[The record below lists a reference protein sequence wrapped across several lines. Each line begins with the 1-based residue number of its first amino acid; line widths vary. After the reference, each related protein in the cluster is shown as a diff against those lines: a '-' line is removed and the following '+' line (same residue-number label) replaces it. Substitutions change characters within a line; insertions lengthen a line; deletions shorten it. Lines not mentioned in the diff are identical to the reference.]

1 MIYKLRADKLT
12 AQNLKNESKST
23 TYIASEYLSKDSNLG
38 QLFIVAEINSKEK
51 KVPTLLEQT
60 VKEMSEYYYHSPTKN
75 AESALETTCQYFN
88 ENICDIT
95 SKPQKWIKDKFHIIV
110 VAIQDNRLVMSNLG
124 EIKIWL
130 FRNGKMHDLAGTQN
144 DKNKI
149 ASKKLLSHLV
159 SGRLENNDAIML
171 TTKTIFDYFT
181 DDKIRQTITTLA
193 PTQACAFFKNTVLDY
208 KIPIDFN
215 TIIVKFAEAKK
226 IATNDDMRAMSI
238 IAQNQQKNSL
248 KFTKKKSTLNT
259 MLSFGK
265 QSYIKIISL
274 FIGSI
279 KNLKNKK
286 TFSAISRK
294 TADIQSANI
303 TNAKDAPEG
312 LIKNKKFSLSQHRL
326 KIAII
331 LIVILFAASLF
342 VVNQKKEKQTEIVNI
357 QSKIEE
363 INDKI
368 NTSEAALI
376 YKDEAKAQKLIL
388 EAQTML
394 ASLPQSTNEQIYQHQ
409 ELAKTINEHINKIY
423 NVTEI
428 ENPTAIVAFDAVSNS
443 SSNILLAKNNLYYA
457 SGKTIYKATLT
468 EDEKNPLQILPITS
482 EIEGLQSVLF
492 SPNFQLAI
500 FRKQNNESGIFDF
513 KRYDLLHQE
522 YTSMG
527 KDIGNVVWQ
536 TDGEKIFYFYAPAD
550 GERSLIRASKNNSDV
565 ERIYDCR
572 ETGLQNPILKISSD
586 GTKILFLEKDI
597 YLFDIYKRTLDKL
610 SDSGKIVDAVF
621 SPNMDKIL
629 YATDS
634 KDPLSPYQAQ
644 ISIMDIQ
651 GKNNKNLDL
660 RTNLDKTVWLADNLN
675 IIADSKEGLAKVNTD
690 SLAKIA
696 FVYQN
701 NFKAENLILSKD
713 EKVLYFLSEGNFYSI
728 VLQTKEY

>member
-23 TYIASEYLSKDSNLG
+23 TYIASEDLSKDSNLG

-457 SGKTIYKATLT
+457 SGKTIYKINHK
-468 EDEKNPLQILPITS
+468 EKTSVRVADVAYFIDQIIPFETNSLLLFNHAQNKMILFNIDNNTSRLLNFNLPS
-482 EIEGLQSVLF
+482 EISSNAGLGVYAKKLYLLDTGQNQIYKYNYTDGGF
-492 SPNFQLAI
+492 SSPTGWLAEKIDLSGYSSLAI
-500 FRKQNNESGIFDF
+500 DGNIWLSAKNGNIAKFFKGKQE
-513 KRYDLLHQE
+513 
-522 YTSMG
+522 
-527 KDIGNVVWQ
+527 
-536 TDGEKIFYFYAPAD
+536 
-550 GERSLIRASKNNSDV
+550 
-565 ERIYDCR
+565 
-572 ETGLQNPILKISSD
+572 ILKITGCNQAISD
-586 GTKILFLEKDI
+586 NTSVYTDDTLDYIYIIDMDNNQIILTDKQGKVANNLVIKNLEKIKSAFPAPDEKII
-597 YLFDIYKRTLDKL
+597 YLLTDKNIYE
-610 SDSGKIVDAVF
+610 I
-621 SPNMDKIL
+621 
-629 YATDS
+629 
-634 KDPLSPYQAQ
+634 
-644 ISIMDIQ
+644 
-651 GKNNKNLDL
+651 NL
-660 RTNLDKTVWLADNLN
+660 
-675 IIADSKEGLAKVNTD
+675 
-690 SLAKIA
+690 
-696 FVYQN
+696 
-701 NFKAENLILSKD
+701 
-713 EKVLYFLSEGNFYSI
+713 
-728 VLQTKEY
+728 

>member
-23 TYIASEYLSKDSNLG
+23 TYIASEDLSKDSNLG

-457 SGKTIYKATLT
+457 SGKTIYKINHK
-468 EDEKNPLQILPITS
+468 EKTSVRVADVAYFIDQIIPFETNSLLLFNHAQNKMILFNIDNNTSRLLNFNLPS
-482 EIEGLQSVLF
+482 EISSNAGLGVYAKKLYLLDTGQNQIYKYNYTDGGF
-492 SPNFQLAI
+492 SSPTEWLAEKIDLSGYSSLAI
-500 FRKQNNESGIFDF
+500 DGNIWLSAKNGNIAKFFKGKQE
-513 KRYDLLHQE
+513 
-522 YTSMG
+522 
-527 KDIGNVVWQ
+527 
-536 TDGEKIFYFYAPAD
+536 
-550 GERSLIRASKNNSDV
+550 
-565 ERIYDCR
+565 
-572 ETGLQNPILKISSD
+572 ILKITGCNQAISD
-586 GTKILFLEKDI
+586 NTSVYTDDTLDYIYIIDMDNNQIILTDKQGKVANNLVIKNLEKIKSAFPAPDEKII
-597 YLFDIYKRTLDKL
+597 YLLTDKNIYE
-610 SDSGKIVDAVF
+610 I
-621 SPNMDKIL
+621 
-629 YATDS
+629 
-634 KDPLSPYQAQ
+634 
-644 ISIMDIQ
+644 
-651 GKNNKNLDL
+651 NL
-660 RTNLDKTVWLADNLN
+660 
-675 IIADSKEGLAKVNTD
+675 
-690 SLAKIA
+690 
-696 FVYQN
+696 
-701 NFKAENLILSKD
+701 
-713 EKVLYFLSEGNFYSI
+713 
-728 VLQTKEY
+728 